1 MSIEDFLL
9 ICRLRPVWEGLAC
22 ALLCKCL
29 PKSAFGIRVGRASW
43 LPKRSKSKV
52 SDTKTLEAPDMH
64 VQVCKC
70 CNAAML
76 QDCISQIAAWP
87 FLMDELIL

>member
-1 MSIEDFLL
+1 
-9 ICRLRPVWEGLAC
+9 
-22 ALLCKCL
+22 
-29 PKSAFGIRVGRASW
+29 
-43 LPKRSKSKV
+43 
-52 SDTKTLEAPDMH
+52 MH